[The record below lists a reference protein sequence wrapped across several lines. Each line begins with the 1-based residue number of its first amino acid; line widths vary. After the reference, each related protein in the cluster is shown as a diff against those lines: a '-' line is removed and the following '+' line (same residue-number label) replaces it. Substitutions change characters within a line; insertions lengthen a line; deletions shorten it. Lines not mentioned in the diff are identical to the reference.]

1 MYNLFGRS
9 FKADPYPIYAAMR
22 AESPVHRRVNA
33 DGRNATCFVTT
44 YAEAIAILRNTSHF
58 VKDYRNALTAAERT
72 ALPQEPPLM
81 RLLSRHMLNSDPP
94 EHTRLRALVNKAFSV
109 RSIEQLESR
118 IQAIADQLVDQVLH
132 KLKSAEKTTGQYGMD
147 LIEEFAFPL
156 PIIVIADL
164 LGIPT
169 RDRNRFRT
177 WSHAIVQPS
186 ANAQRNAQKEA
197 KSRQLMEDFVAYL
210 RQILEERR
218 RSPRDDLITSLLQA
232 EEAGDVLSEDEIFST
247 ILLLV
252 VVGHETSVNLIGNG
266 MLTLFKHPQT
276 LDRLQAEPGI
286 IPTALE
292 ELIRYDG
299 PVERAPMRF
308 AAEAIEIA
316 GTHIQR
322 GDAVSV
328 VLAAANRDPTQF
340 ENPDRLDIFRQ
351 NNKHLGFGL
360 GIHYCLGA
368 PLARAEG
375 KIAIETLLRRF
386 SKLEMSVPIEALRWH
401 TNPIMRG
408 LHRLPVRFTSVAQE

>member
-1 MYNLFGRS
+1 MYNLFGRD
-9 FKADPYPIYAAMR
+9 FRADPYPIYAALR
-22 AESPVHRRVNA
+22 AENPVYRRA
-33 DGRNATCFVTT
+33 TSSEQRNATCFITGYNEAVT
-44 YAEAIAILRNTSHF
+44 ILRDSTHF
-58 VKDYRNALTAAERT
+58 VKDYRNALNDEEKVL
-72 ALPQEPPLM
+72 LPQEPPLV

-109 RSIEQLESR
+109 RMIDQLEERIQIVANQLIEQALRKHGSVEY
-118 IQAIADQLVDQVLH
+118 
-132 KLKSAEKTTGQYGMD
+132 TTRQGEFD
-147 LIEEFAFPL
+147 VIEEFAFPL

-169 RDRNRFRT
+169 RDRNRFRA

-186 ANAQRNAQKEA
+186 ANSQRNEKKEL
-197 KSRQLMEDFVAYL
+197 KSRQLMNDFVAYL
-210 RQILEERR
+210 RQILADRKKT
-218 RSPRDDLITSLLQA
+218 PRDDLITSLLQA

-252 VVGHETSVNLIGNG
+252 VVGHETSVNLIGNSL
-266 MLTLFKHPQT
+266 LTLLKHPSI
-276 LDRLQAEPGI
+276 LQQLQEQPGL

-308 AAEAIEIA
+308 AAEDIEIS
-316 GTHIQR
+316 GTQIKR
-322 GDAVSV
+322 GDAISV
-328 VLAAANRDPTQF
+328 VLAAANRDPAQF
-340 ENPDRLDIFRQ
+340 DCPDQLNILRQ
-351 NNKHLGFGL
+351 NNKHIGFGL

-375 KIAIETLLRRF
+375 RIALETLLSRF
-386 SKLEMSVPIEALRWH
+386 DTLALTIPIQSLRWH

-408 LHRLPVRFTSVAQE
+408 LHRLPIRFTTKV